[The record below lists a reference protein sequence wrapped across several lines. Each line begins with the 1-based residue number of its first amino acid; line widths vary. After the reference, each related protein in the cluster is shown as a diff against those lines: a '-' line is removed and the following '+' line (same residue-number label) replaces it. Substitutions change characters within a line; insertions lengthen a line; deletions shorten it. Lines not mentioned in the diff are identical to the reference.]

1 LKFTV
6 HNTITQIHLFHL
18 FYSIMEFNSLKAFIA
33 VAQSASF
40 TEAAERLFL
49 TQPAV
54 SKRIAALEEELG
66 ATLFDRIGRT
76 VTLTEAGATLLP
88 RAERI
93 LDEVKASQQ
102 AISNLSG
109 EVSGRLSF
117 GTSHHI
123 GLHRL
128 PPILRTFNQR
138 YPQVDLDIHFYDS
151 EDACREVAQGNLD
164 LGLITLPTKLDGPR
178 EELEVWRDP
187 LVVVVGPDHPLIDQ
201 RTVSIAQL
209 LQHPAILPSKNT
221 YTRQLIDEAFARHGQ
236 FPEERL
242 STNYLETIKM
252 MVSVGLGWSMLPQTM
267 IEGELQQ
274 ITVKGLQIERRLGVV
289 IHRQRSLSNAAMAL
303 LELLRVAAKE
313 PTQ

>member
-1 LKFTV
+1 
-6 HNTITQIHLFHL
+6 
-18 FYSIMEFNSLKAFIA
+18 MEFISLKAFIA

-40 TEAAERLFL
+40 TEAAERLFI

-54 SKRIAALEEELG
+54 SKRIAALEGELG

-76 VTLTEAGATLLP
+76 VTLTEAGQTLLP
-88 RAERI
+88 RAQRI
-93 LDEVKASQQ
+93 LDEVSASRQ

-128 PPILRTFNQR
+128 PPILRAFNQC
-138 YPQVDLDIHFYDS
+138 YPQVELDIHFYDS
-151 EDACREVAQGNLD
+151 EDACREVAHGRLD
-164 LGLITLPTKLDGPR
+164 LGLITLPTALEGPL

-187 LVVVVGPDHPLIDQ
+187 LAVVVGPDHPLVAQCEITIQ
-201 RTVSIAQL
+201 QL

-221 YTRQLIDEAFARHGQ
+221 YTRQLIDEAFARHDRQ
-236 FPEERL
+236 PEERL

-252 MVSVGLGWSMLPQTM
+252 MVSVGLGWSLLPQTM
-267 IEGELQQ
+267 VEGELRR
-274 ITVKGLQIERRLGVV
+274 ITVKGLHLERRLGVV
-289 IHRQRSLSNAAMAL
+289 THKQRSLSNAAQAL
-303 LELLRVAAKE
+303 LALLHDAAQE
-313 PTQ
+313 RA